1 MYKNNVPLPDV
12 SVEPPF
18 GPQINTSSE
27 MGCCRG
33 ECEIGRFQDAWSA
46 GFITRPMKRMDP
58 ELESK

>member
-33 ECEIGRFQDAWSA
+33 ECEWRLGWTVSGCLVCWVHYSA
-46 GFITRPMKRMDP
+46 HEEDG
-58 ELESK
+58 S